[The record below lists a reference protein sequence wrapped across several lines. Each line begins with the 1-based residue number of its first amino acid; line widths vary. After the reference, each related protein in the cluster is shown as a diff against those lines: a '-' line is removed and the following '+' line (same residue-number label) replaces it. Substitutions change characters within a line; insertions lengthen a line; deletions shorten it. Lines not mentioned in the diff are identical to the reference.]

1 MAYGRSC
8 LVTLGLVCIG
18 VSVFVW
24 ITQGSTFS
32 KWPVW
37 SSLVFL
43 ALPILGFVLIG
54 VGLFV
59 DRSKIKGW
67 AEGLL
72 GAELGGIIIMILA
85 LPIFLVMSVF
95 GKRESDR

>member
-1 MAYGRSC
+1 MVFSC
-8 LVTLGLVCIG
+8 LSRFANFGARL
-18 VSVFVW
+18 
-24 ITQGSTFS
+24 
-32 KWPVW
+32 
-37 SSLVFL
+37 
-43 ALPILGFVLIG
+43 LIG
-54 VGLFV
+54 VGLFA